1 MITTILAVGLGGFL
15 GAIARMLT
23 SNFFNKI
30 IPHNFPYGTL
40 MVNIIGSF
48 LIGLFFSYAN
58 SKGINI
64 HTKSFLSTGFMGAF
78 TTFSTFSYENLL
90 FLQSGDYLH
99 FVLNVVLN
107 IGLCLLA
114 VWLGFLIFK

>member
-48 LIGLFFSYAN
+48 LMGLFFSYTN